1 MVGRSH
7 LYASGA
13 YADSM
18 KNNTGRSF
26 PQCRLDAWQRPGNL
40 RQAGYVHTYQQ
51 ATVSASSG
59 QRPPSAILNRSP
71 SPASG
76 GVPKYLLDI
85 RVCEAAL
92 SLRFVKLPELGLA
105 QEIFSA
111 SGKLL
116 ELGLAE
122 RYREKFLYSDWR
134 CQIPGLGLPERWREK
149 SLRSDWRRRPPTAV
163 KDRVPEVA
171 LAPSTANRCE
181 RQRRE

>member
-1 MVGRSH
+1 MHLPVVGRSH

-111 SGKLL
+111 SGNSLSSDWRSATEKSLYTRIGAAKSL
-116 ELGLAE
+116 GSDCRSAGDKSLYARIAGALARKVFTLGLAP
-122 RYREKFLYSDWR
+122 L
-134 CQIPGLGLPERWREK
+134 
-149 SLRSDWRRRPPTAV
+149 
-163 KDRVPEVA
+163 
-171 LAPSTANRCE
+171 TANRCE
-181 RQRRE
+181 RQSP